1 MNPLSPKPR
10 TAATP
15 MQRFI
20 EQCPRR
26 VVPSRTL
33 LIRSGEAPD
42 ALFYVIAGSV
52 EVLIEDEHGKELV
65 LAYLG
70 KGEFFGEMGLLDSTP
85 GRGAYVR
92 ARGRSEIA
100 EMAYSRF
107 RQVAASDPVL
117 ALELAAQLAARLER
131 ATRKL
136 RDLAFI
142 DVSGRILQA
151 LGELCEQPDAL
162 THPEGMHIR
171 VSRQELARLVG
182 CSREMAG
189 RVLRTLEEQGTL
201 RAHGKTI
208 VMLGL
213 RPARLLGA
221 TAVAQP
227 AAAAMAPRMARTV
240 AA

>member
-1 MNPLSPKPR
+1 MP
-10 TAATP
+10 TAPGA
-15 MQRFI
+15 
-20 EQCPRR
+20 
-26 VVPSRTL
+26 VRTL

-70 KGEFFGEMGLLDSTP
+70 KDEFFGGMGLLDSTP

-92 ARGRSEIA
+92 ARGR
-100 EMAYSRF
+100 
-107 RQVAASDPVL
+107 
-117 ALELAAQLAARLER
+117 
-131 ATRKL
+131 
-136 RDLAFI
+136 
-142 DVSGRILQA
+142 ILQA
-151 LGELCEQPDAL
+151 LDELCEQPDAL
-162 THPEGMHIR
+162 THSEGMQIC
-171 VSRQELARLVG
+171 VSRQELAKLVG

-189 RVLRTLEEQGTL
+189 RVLRALEEQGTL
-201 RAHGKTI
+201 RARGKTI

-227 AAAAMAPRMARTV
+227 AAAAMAPRMAHTV

>member
-1 MNPLSPKPR
+1 MNSPNPKTR
-10 TAATP
+10 ALATP
-15 MQRFI
+15 MQRFL

-26 VVPSRTL
+26 VVPSRTVL
-33 LIRSGEAPD
+33 VRSGEAPE
-42 ALFYVIAGSV
+42 ALYYVLSGSV

-70 KGEFFGEMGLLDSTP
+70 RGEFFGEMGLLEATP

-92 ARGRSEIA
+92 ARGRTEIA

-107 RQVAASDPVL
+107 RQVAITDPVL

-136 RDLAFI
+136 RDLAFT
-142 DVSGRILQA
+142 DVSSRILQT

-162 THPEGMHIR
+162 THPEGMQIR
-171 VSRQELARLVG
+171 VSRQDLSRLVG

-189 RVLRTLEEQGTL
+189 RVLKTLEEQGKL
-201 RAHGKTI
+201 RAHGKTV
-208 VMLGL
+208 VMLGV
-213 RPARLLGA
+213 RPARLQKLQPGLQ
-221 TAVAQP
+221 VP
-227 AAAAMAPRMARTV
+227 AAAAARIERTV

>member
-1 MNPLSPKPR
+1 MTPNTKTRVL
-10 TAATP
+10 ATP
-15 MQRFI
+15 MQRFL
-20 EQCPRR
+20 EQCPRK
-26 VVPSRTL
+26 VVPSRTVL
-33 LIRSGEAPD
+33 VRSGEAPD
-42 ALFYVIAGSV
+42 ALYYVLSGSV

-70 KGEFFGEMGLLDSTP
+70 RGEFFGEMGLLEATP

-92 ARGRSEIA
+92 ARGRTEIA

-107 RQVAASDPVL
+107 RQVAISDPVL
-117 ALELAAQLAARLER
+117 ALELAAQLASRLER

-136 RDLAFI
+136 RDLAFT
-142 DVSGRILQA
+142 DVSGRIMQA

-162 THPEGMHIR
+162 THPEGMQIR

-201 RAHGKTI
+201 RARGKTI
-208 VMLGL
+208 VMLGV
-213 RPARLLGA
+213 RPARLLA
-221 TAVAQP
+221 AQAVSQP
-227 AAAAMAPRMARTV
+227 AAVAMAPRMARTV

>member
-1 MNPLSPKPR
+1 MTPNTKTRVL
-10 TAATP
+10 ATP
-15 MQRFI
+15 MQRFL
-20 EQCPRR
+20 EQCPRK
-26 VVPSRTL
+26 VVPSRTVL
-33 LIRSGEAPD
+33 VRSGEAPD
-42 ALFYVIAGSV
+42 ALYYVLSGSV

-70 KGEFFGEMGLLDSTP
+70 RGEFFGEMGLLEATP

-92 ARGRSEIA
+92 ARGRTEIA

-107 RQVAASDPVL
+107 RQVAISDPVL
-117 ALELAAQLAARLER
+117 ALELAAQLASRLER

-136 RDLAFI
+136 RDLAFT
-142 DVSGRILQA
+142 DVSGRIMQA

-162 THPEGMHIR
+162 THPEGMQIR
-171 VSRQELARLVG
+171 VSRQDLSRLVG

-189 RVLRTLEEQGTL
+189 RVLRTLEEEGKL

-208 VMLGL
+208 VMLGV
-213 RPARLLGA
+213 RPARLQNLQQGF
-221 TAVAQP
+221 QNP
-227 AAAAMAPRMARTV
+227 AAAASRMERIV

>member
-1 MNPLSPKPR
+1 MNSPNPKTR
-10 TAATP
+10 ALATP
-15 MQRFI
+15 MQRFL

-26 VVPSRTL
+26 VVPSRTVL
-33 LIRSGEAPD
+33 VRSGEAPE
-42 ALFYVIAGSV
+42 ALYYVLSGSV

-70 KGEFFGEMGLLDSTP
+70 RGEFFGEMGLLEATP

-92 ARGRSEIA
+92 ARGRTEIA

-107 RQVAASDPVL
+107 RQVAITDPVL

-142 DVSGRILQA
+142 DVSGRILQT

-162 THPEGMHIR
+162 THPDGMQIR
-171 VSRQELARLVG
+171 VSRQDLARLVG

-189 RVLRTLEEQGTL
+189 RVLKTLEEQGKL
-201 RAHGKTI
+201 RAHGKT
-208 VMLGL
+208 VVVLGV
-213 RPARLLGA
+213 RPARLQKLQPGLQA
-221 TAVAQP
+221 P
-227 AAAAMAPRMARTV
+227 AAAAARMERTV

>member
-52 EVLIEDEHGKELV
+52 EVLIEDEH
-65 LAYLG
+65 G

-162 THPEGMHIR
+162 THPEGMQIR